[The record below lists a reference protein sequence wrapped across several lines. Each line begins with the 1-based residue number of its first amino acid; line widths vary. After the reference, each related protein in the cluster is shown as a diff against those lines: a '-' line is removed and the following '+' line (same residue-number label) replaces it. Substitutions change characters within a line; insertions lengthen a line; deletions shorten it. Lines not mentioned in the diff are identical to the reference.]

1 MSKYIPIDTQPSMSE
16 KDDNNKLNSDSIL
29 KSINIIEKLLR
40 KILEQVCNS

>member
-1 MSKYIPIDTQPSMSE
+1 MSE